1 MEQELKYC
9 LYARKSS
16 ESDERQAMSIESQIK
31 EMSAIIKRDKLN
43 VVDIRQ
49 ESHSAKVSSA
59 RPVFN
64 QLIEDVK
71 KGEFNAILTWAPDRM
86 SRNAGDLGSLVDL
99 MDSGK
104 LLQIKTYSQVFT
116 NNPNEKFL
124 LMILCSQAK
133 LENDNRGL
141 NVKRGIRNKCEIG
154 WRPCMPPLGYHS
166 RAIDGVKDIVIDP
179 IRGPLMKELFEL
191 IALVGMSGR
200 SARKILYKEKNFKT
214 RNGKDIT
221 LSMVYKI
228 LKNPFYYGQFEYPVG
243 SGTWY
248 KGKHEPLITK
258 DIFDK
263 VQERLEIPEKAKWR
277 SKNFAFTRM
286 IHCGEC
292 RSIIVAEEKYRDLL
306 DGTKRRHV
314 YYHCGRPKDDR
325 ECHQPYITE
334 DELVSQL
341 IEIVDTVK
349 IDSKEMGR
357 KIKQEFERYQTF
369 GNLILNDHSDQIPEL
384 NQKIDV
390 TSFAKHILKVGST
403 DERREILNLM
413 KSKFSL
419 KDRRI
424 YLN

>member
-16 ESDERQAMSIESQIK
+16 ESDERQAMSIESQVK

-43 VVDIRQ
+43 VVKVFE
-49 ESHSAKVSSA
+49 ESHSAKCSGA
-59 RPVFN
+59 RPLFN
-64 QLIEDVK
+64 EMLEGLRRGD
-71 KGEFNAILTWAPDRM
+71 FSAICTWAPDRM

-99 MDSGK
+99 MDRGK
-104 LLQIKTYSQVFT
+104 LVQIKTYSQVFT

-179 IRGPLMKELFEL
+179 IRGPLIKELFEL

-200 SARKILYKEKNFKT
+200 SARKMLYKEKNFNT

-228 LKNPFYYGQFEYPVG
+228 LRNPFYYGQFEYPVG

-258 DIFDK
+258 EIFDK

-292 RSIIVAEEKYRDLL
+292 GTIIVAEEKYRDLL
-306 DGTKRRHV
+306 DGTKRKHV

-341 IEIVDTVK
+341 IEIVDMVK
-349 IDSKEMGR
+349 LDIKEMGR

-369 GNLILNDHSDQIPEL
+369 GNLILSDHSNQITEL

-390 TSFAKHILKVGST
+390 NSFAKHILKVGST

-413 KSKFSL
+413 KSKFLL
-419 KDRRI
+419 KERRI

>member
-64 QLIEDVK
+64 QLIDDLK

-104 LLQIKTYSQVFT
+104 LAQIKTYSQVFT

-141 NVKRGIRNKCEIG
+141 NVKRGIRNKCELG

-179 IRGPLMKELFEL
+179 IRGPLIKELFEL

-200 SARKILYKEKNFKT
+200 SARKMLYKEKNFKT
-214 RNGKDIT
+214 RNAKDIT

-228 LKNPFYYGQFEYPVG
+228 LRNPFYYGQFEYPVG

-258 DIFDK
+258 EIFDK
-263 VQERLEIPEKAKWR
+263 VQDRLEIPEKAKWR

-292 RSIIVAEEKYRDLL
+292 GTIIVAEEKFRNLL
-306 DGTKRRHV
+306 DGTKRKHV

-325 ECHQPYITE
+325 ECHQPYLSE

-349 IDSKEMGR
+349 LDSKEMGK
-357 KIKQEFERYQTF
+357 KIKQEFDRYQTF
-369 GNLILNDHSDQIPEL
+369 GNLILDDHSEKMPEF
-384 NQKIDV
+384 NHTIDIS
-390 TSFAKHILKVGST
+390 TFAKHILKVGSS
-403 DERREILNLM
+403 DEKREILNLM
-413 KSKFSL
+413 KTKFLL

-424 YLN
+424 TLS

>member
-16 ESDERQAMSIESQIK
+16 ESDERQAMSIESQVK
-31 EMSAIIKRDKLN
+31 EMSAIIKRDNLN
-43 VVDIRQ
+43 VVEIRE
-49 ESHSAKVSSA
+49 ESHSAKVSGA

-64 QLIEDVK
+64 QLIEDLK
-71 KGEFNAILTWAPDRM
+71 KGAFNAILTWAPDRM

-99 MDSGK
+99 MDRGK
-104 LLQIKTYSQVFT
+104 LVQIKTYSQVFT

-133 LENDNRGL
+133 LENDNRSL

-179 IRGPLMKELFEL
+179 IRGPLIKELFEL
-191 IALVGMSGR
+191 IALAGVSGR
-200 SARKILYKEKNFKT
+200 SARKMLYKNKNFNT
-214 RNGKDIT
+214 RNSKDIT

-258 DIFDK
+258 EIFDK
-263 VQERLEIPEKAKWR
+263 VQDRLEIPEKSKWR
-277 SKNFAFTRM
+277 SKNFSFTRM

-292 RSIIVAEEKYRDLL
+292 GTIVVAEEKYRNLL

-334 DELVSQL
+334 DDLVTQL
-341 IEIVDTVK
+341 IEMVDTVK
-349 IDSKEMGR
+349 LDSKEMSR
-357 KIKQEFERYQTF
+357 KITREFERYQTF
-369 GNLILNDHSDQIPEL
+369 GNLILTDHSDQIPEL
-384 NQKIDV
+384 NQKIDIN
-390 TSFAKHILKVGST
+390 TFAKHILKMGST
-403 DERREILNLM
+403 DERREVLNLIH
-413 KSKFSL
+413 SKFIL
-419 KDRRI
+419 KERR
-424 YLN
+424 LFLG